1 MYSPPLLALGFA
13 SLPMLAGLGAAS
25 IPVVLHLLN
34 RRQFREVRFAAM
46 RFLLAAIRKNQRRVR
61 IEQWLLLA
69 IRTLLVMLV
78 VAAMARPFLESY
90 IPILAGQRTHRVIVL
105 DGSLSMGTKVGEKA
119 RFDQAKELA
128 ERLVR
133 DARPGDPLSVVV
145 MGDPPKVV
153 IREPSANRDEVRKE
167 LAEVTL
173 PHGSTDL
180 TASFEAIARVLG
192 SSTIPRKEVI
202 VLSDLQAASW
212 RKGGGPDEGLRRAI
226 AKLETQRPHSVVIDV
241 GKDAGTNRAITSL
254 RVDPSLVTTGI
265 VPSPAITVAVRN
277 FAPSTADNVKVRLIV
292 DGKVG
297 PDRTISIAAN
307 AEEVVAF
314 PYDFTAPGEHLV
326 EARIDE
332 DTLPLD
338 DRRWLA
344 LPVRDAFHVL
354 LVDGDPKAEA
364 FRSETDFLAA
374 ALSPEADSAGV
385 ASPVKVEVGPESAL
399 GRRDLTK
406 FDAVVLCNIARVT
419 PGEVAALESYLKQGG
434 GVVVFGGDRVKADN
448 YNALLFNGG
457 KGLLPAEIGDPV
469 GETDGRSVP
478 FEFNAL
484 GFRHPIVAEFAGQ
497 DPTVTAG
504 LTRVKTARYQKLK
517 VPRASPAT
525 VALAFDK
532 TGDPAVVEAP
542 RYRGRVVQVATTA
555 DTGWTTWP
563 LHQSFPAVM
572 LQAVTQAAAG
582 RVGGRN
588 VRVGQPMEQDLPASA
603 AGAPA
608 SIRRPDGRTVPA
620 KVAAAGDVAQLR
632 FEETDIE
639 GPYQVKLGAPANL
652 DSTYAANPDPAE
664 SDPRKLDR
672 AGLAEALPGWN
683 FDYRADASSLM
694 NSTASVGRRGELHRP
709 LLWGVLALLLIEAAL
724 AWRFGHHPT
733 RG

>member
-1 MYSPPLLALGFA
+1 MYPPVVFALGFA

-34 RRQFREVRFAAM
+34 RRQYREVRFAAM
-46 RFLLAAIRKNQRRVR
+46 RFLLAAIRKNRRRVR
-61 IEQWLLLA
+61 VEQWLLLA
-69 IRTLLVMLV
+69 VRTLLVMLV

-90 IPILAGQRTHRVIVL
+90 IPILAGQRTHRVLVL
-105 DGSLSMGTKVGEKA
+105 DGSLSMGTKVGA
-119 RFDQAKELA
+119 RPRFDQAKELA

-133 DARPGDPLSVVV
+133 EARPGDPLSVVV
-145 MGDPPKVV
+145 MGDPPRVV
-153 IREPSANRDEVRKE
+153 VREPSADREEVRKE

-180 TASFEAIARVLG
+180 TASFEAIDRVLG
-192 SSTIPRKEVI
+192 SSTVPRKEII

-212 RKGGGPDEGLRRAI
+212 RRGTGPDEGLRRAV
-226 AKLETQRPHSVVIDV
+226 AKLEARRPHSVVIDV
-241 GKDAGTNRAITSL
+241 GQDAGTNRAITSL
-254 RVDPSLVTTGI
+254 RVDPPLVTTGI
-265 VPSPAITVAVRN
+265 VPSPAIAVAVRN
-277 FAPSTADNVKVRLIV
+277 FAPTPAEGVKVRLIV

-297 PDRTISIAAN
+297 PERTLSIGAN

-314 PYDFTAPGEHLV
+314 PYDFTTPGEHLV

-354 LVDGDPKAEA
+354 LVDGDPKPEA

-374 ALSPEADSAGV
+374 ALAPEADSPGT

-399 GRRDLTK
+399 ARRDLTK

-419 PGEVAALESYLKQGG
+419 AAEVSALEGYLRQGG
-434 GVVVFGGDRVKADN
+434 GVVVFGGEKVKAEN
-448 YNALLFNGG
+448 YNALLFAGG
-457 KGLLPAEIGDPV
+457 KGLLPAEVGDPV
-469 GETDGRSVP
+469 GETDGRSAP
-478 FEFNAL
+478 FELDAL

-504 LTRVKTARYQKLK
+504 LTRVKTARYHKLK
-517 VPRASPAT
+517 VPKGSAAA
-525 VALAFDK
+525 VVLAFDK

-542 RYRGRVVQVATTA
+542 RYRGRVVQFATTA

-588 VRVGQPMEQDLPASA
+588 VRVGQPMEQDLPAAA

-608 SIRRPDGRTVPA
+608 SIRRPDGRTLAA
-620 KVAAAGDVAQLR
+620 KVAPAGDVAQLR

-652 DSTYAANPDPAE
+652 DATYAANPDPAE

-672 AGLAEALPGWN
+672 AGLADAVPGWN
-683 FDYRADASSLM
+683 FDYRADAAGLM
-694 NSTASVGRRGELHRP
+694 GGTASVGRRGELHRP

-724 AWRFGHHPT
+724 AWRFGHHST